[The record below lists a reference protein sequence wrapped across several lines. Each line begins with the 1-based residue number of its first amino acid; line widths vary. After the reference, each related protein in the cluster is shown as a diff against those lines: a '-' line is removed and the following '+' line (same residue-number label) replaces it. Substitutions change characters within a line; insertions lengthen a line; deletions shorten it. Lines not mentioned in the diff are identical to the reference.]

1 MALRK
6 SSSRL
11 FAAAAFVALLAPSI
25 APAQSEVDEQQQLLA
40 QIQTDRRAV
49 VLKTM
54 ALDDAQVGA
63 FTKVY
68 DAYQADRKKLA
79 DRAVELLNLYASN
92 YESMTD
98 DAAGK
103 ILKDWFALQ
112 DDQNKLMKEYAKR
125 MGRELPE
132 ATVLRFV
139 QIENKLD
146 AILRLPA
153 VRGVPLAQ

>member
-1 MALRK
+1 MPHRK
-6 SSSRL
+6 SSSL
-11 FAAAAFVALLAPSI
+11 LATLAAFVALLAPCV

-49 VLKTM
+49 VLKAM
-54 ALDDAQVGA
+54 ALDDAQMAG
-63 FTKVY
+63 FTPVY

-98 DAAGK
+98 DAAKG

-112 DDQNKLMKEYAKR
+112 DDQNQLMKNYAKR
-125 MGRELPE
+125 MARVLPE
-132 ATVLRFV
+132 AKVLRFV
-139 QIENKLD
+139 QIENKID
-146 AILRLPA
+146 AVLRLPA

>member
-1 MALRK
+1 MLHRKPSTLLPAL
-6 SSSRL
+6 
-11 FAAAAFVALLAPSI
+11 AAFLTLLVPCV

-49 VLKTM
+49 VLKSM
-54 ALDDAQVGA
+54 ALDDAQVTK
-63 FTKVY
+63 FTQVY

-92 YESMTD
+92 YDSMTD
-98 DAAGK
+98 DAAK
-103 ILKDWFALQ
+103 NILKDWFALQ
-112 DDQNKLMKEYAKR
+112 DDQNKLMKQYAKL
-125 MGRELPE
+125 MARELPQ
-132 ATVLRFV
+132 AKVLRFI